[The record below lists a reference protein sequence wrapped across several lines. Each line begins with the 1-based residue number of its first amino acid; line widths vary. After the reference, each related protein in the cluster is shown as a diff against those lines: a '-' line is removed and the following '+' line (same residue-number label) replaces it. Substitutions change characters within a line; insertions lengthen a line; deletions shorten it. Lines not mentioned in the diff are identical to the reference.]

1 MIELMN
7 RTVVFRFVITSATVL
22 ALVLIYLSPILLQKP
37 IIFVQAS
44 SSSSTTNQHNKD
56 NEDDHEDNL
65 SRYENPTLGFRLKYP
80 SDFRIA
86 EVTDSPVSMT
96 IYFEKIRSAPSTGA
110 YLTVNATKEN
120 AGITFDEL
128 KEIMSQTIKIGPG
141 TRILENETT
150 LISGITVYKIVQNH
164 ENSPFGRNAIAIFIG
179 AIHDNTTYMLRSL
192 STDIETLQEM
202 VDSFE
207 FIN

>member
-1 MIELMN
+1 MN
-7 RTVVFRFVITSATVL
+7 RSSVLRFVFTSAVL
-22 ALVLIYLSPILLQKP
+22 ALVMIYLSPMLLQKH
-37 IIFVQAS
+37 IIYVQAS
-44 SSSSTTNQHNKD
+44 SSLSTTNQDIKD

-65 SRYENPTLGFRLKYP
+65 SRYENPSLGFRIKYP

-96 IYFEKIRSAPSTGA
+96 ISFEKIRISPSTGA

-128 KEIMSQTIKIGPG
+128 REIMSQSIKISPG
-141 TRILENETT
+141 TRILENDTT
-150 LISGITVYKIVQNH
+150 LISGVTVYKIVQNH

-202 VDSFE
+202 VNSFE
-207 FIN
+207 FIK

>member
-1 MIELMN
+1 MN
-7 RTVVFRFVITSATVL
+7 RSSVLRFVFTSAVL
-22 ALVLIYLSPILLQKP
+22 ALVMIYLSPMLLQKH
-37 IIFVQAS
+37 IIYVQAS
-44 SSSSTTNQHNKD
+44 SSLSTTNQDSKD
-56 NEDDHEDNL
+56 NEDDHDDNL
-65 SRYENPTLGFRLKYP
+65 SRYENPALGFRIKYP

-96 IYFEKIRSAPSTGA
+96 ISFEKIRIAPSTGA

-128 KEIMSQTIKIGPG
+128 REIMSQSIMISPG
-141 TRILENETT
+141 TRILENDTT
-150 LISGITVYKIVQNH
+150 LISGVNVYKIVQNH

-207 FIN
+207 FID

>member
-1 MIELMN
+1 MN
-7 RTVVFRFVITSATVL
+7 RSSVLRFVFTSAVL
-22 ALVLIYLSPILLQKP
+22 ALVMIYLSPMLLQKH
-37 IIFVQAS
+37 IIYVQAS
-44 SSSSTTNQHNKD
+44 SSLSTTNQDSKD

-65 SRYENPTLGFRLKYP
+65 SRYENPSLGFRIKYP

-96 IYFEKIRSAPSTGA
+96 ISFEKIRIAPSTGA

-128 KEIMSQTIKIGPG
+128 KEIMSQSIKISPG
-141 TRILENETT
+141 TRILENDTT
-150 LISGITVYKIVQNH
+150 LISGVTVHKIVQNH

>member
-1 MIELMN
+1 MARSIVL
-7 RTVVFRFVITSATVL
+7 RFVITSAVL
-22 ALVLIYLSPILLQKP
+22 ALVLICLSPMLLQKP
-37 IIFVQAS
+37 IKYVQAS
-44 SSSSTTNQHNKD
+44 SSLSTTNQDNKD

-65 SRYENPTLGFRLKYP
+65 SRYENPALGFRIKYP

-96 IYFEKIRSAPSTGA
+96 ITFEKIRIAPSTGA
-110 YLTVNATKEN
+110 YLTINATKEN

-128 KEIMSQTIKIGPG
+128 RETMSHSIKSGPG
-141 TRILENETT
+141 TRILENDTT
-150 LISGITVYKIVQNH
+150 LISGVTVYEIVQNH

-192 STDIETLQEM
+192 STDVETLQEM

>member
-1 MIELMN
+1 MN
-7 RTVVFRFVITSATVL
+7 KSIVLRFVFMSALL
-22 ALVLIYLSPILLQKP
+22 ALVMIYLSPMLLQKH
-37 IIFVQAS
+37 IIYVQAS
-44 SSSSTTNQHNKD
+44 SSISTTNQDSED

-65 SRYENPTLGFRLKYP
+65 SRYENPSLGFRIKYP

-96 IYFEKIRSAPSTGA
+96 ISFEKIRISPSTGA

-128 KEIMSQTIKIGPG
+128 REIMSQSIKISPG
-141 TRILENETT
+141 TRILENDTT
-150 LISGITVYKIVQNH
+150 LISGVTVYKIVQNH

-202 VDSFE
+202 VNSFE
-207 FIN
+207 FIK

>member
-1 MIELMN
+1 MN
-7 RTVVFRFVITSATVL
+7 KSIVLRFVFMSALL
-22 ALVLIYLSPILLQKP
+22 ALVMIYLSPILLQKH
-37 IIFVQAS
+37 IMYVQAS
-44 SSSSTTNQHNKD
+44 SSISTTNQDSKD

-65 SRYENPTLGFRLKYP
+65 SRYENPSLGFRIKYP

-96 IYFEKIRSAPSTGA
+96 ISFEKIRISPSTGA

-128 KEIMSQTIKIGPG
+128 REIMSQSIKISPG
-141 TRILENETT
+141 THILENDTT
-150 LISGITVYKIVQNH
+150 LISGVTVYKIVQNH

-202 VDSFE
+202 VNSFE
-207 FIN
+207 FIK

>member
-1 MIELMN
+1 MN
-7 RTVVFRFVITSATVL
+7 RSIVLRFVITSAVL
-22 ALVLIYLSPILLQKP
+22 ALVLICLSPMLLQKP
-37 IIFVQAS
+37 IKYVQAS
-44 SSSSTTNQHNKD
+44 SSLSTTNQDNKD

-65 SRYENPTLGFRLKYP
+65 SRYENPALGFRIKYP

-96 IYFEKIRSAPSTGA
+96 ISFEKIRIAPSTGA
-110 YLTVNATKEN
+110 YLTINATKEN

-128 KEIMSQTIKIGPG
+128 RETMSHSIKSGPG
-141 TRILENETT
+141 TRILENDTT
-150 LISGITVYKIVQNH
+150 LISGVTVYEIVQNH

-192 STDIETLQEM
+192 STDVETLQEM

>member
-1 MIELMN
+1 MSRYI
-7 RTVVFRFVITSATVL
+7 VIRFVITSALL
-22 ALVLIYLSPILLQKP
+22 ALVMIYLSPILLQKHM
-37 IIFVQAS
+37 IYVQAS
-44 SSSSTTNQHNKD
+44 SSLSTTNQDSKD
-56 NEDDHEDNL
+56 NEDDHEDIL
-65 SRYENPTLGFRLKYP
+65 SRYENPALGFRIKYP

-96 IYFEKIRSAPSTGA
+96 ISFEKIRIAPSTGA

-128 KEIMSQTIKIGPG
+128 REIMSQSIKISPG
-141 TRILENETT
+141 TRIIENDTT
-150 LISGITVYKIVQNH
+150 LISGVTVYKIVQNH

-192 STDIETLQEM
+192 STDIESLQEM

>member
-1 MIELMN
+1 MKRSIVL
-7 RTVVFRFVITSATVL
+7 RLVFTSALL
-22 ALVLIYLSPILLQKP
+22 ALVMIYLSPMLSQKH
-37 IIFVQAS
+37 IIYVQAS
-44 SSSSTTNQHNKD
+44 SSLSTTNQDSKD

-65 SRYENPTLGFRLKYP
+65 SRYENPDLGFRIKYP

-96 IYFEKIRSAPSTGA
+96 ISFEKIRIAPSTGA

-128 KEIMSQTIKIGPG
+128 REIMSQSIKISPG
-141 TRILENETT
+141 TRILENDTT
-150 LISGITVYKIVQNH
+150 LISGVTVHKIVQNH

>member
-1 MIELMN
+1 MN
-7 RTVVFRFVITSATVL
+7 KSIVLRFVFMSALL
-22 ALVLIYLSPILLQKP
+22 ALVMIYLSPILLQKH
-37 IIFVQAS
+37 IIYVQAS
-44 SSSSTTNQHNKD
+44 SSISTTNQDSED

-65 SRYENPTLGFRLKYP
+65 SRYENPSLGFRIKYP

-96 IYFEKIRSAPSTGA
+96 ISFEKIRIAPSTGA

-128 KEIMSQTIKIGPG
+128 REIMSQSIKISPG
-141 TRILENETT
+141 TRILENDTT
-150 LISGITVYKIVQNH
+150 LISGVTVYKIVQNH

-207 FIN
+207 FID

>member
-1 MIELMN
+1 MN
-7 RTVVFRFVITSATVL
+7 RSIVLRFVITSAVL
-22 ALVLIYLSPILLQKP
+22 ALVLIYLSPMLLQKP
-37 IIFVQAS
+37 IKYVQAS
-44 SSSSTTNQHNKD
+44 SSLSTTNQDNKD

-65 SRYENPTLGFRLKYP
+65 SRYENPALGFRIKYP

-96 IYFEKIRSAPSTGA
+96 ISFEKIRIAPSTGA
-110 YLTVNATKEN
+110 YLAVNATKEN

-128 KEIMSQTIKIGPG
+128 RETMSHSIKSGPG
-141 TRILENETT
+141 TRILENDTT
-150 LISGITVYKIVQNH
+150 LISGVTVYKIVQNH
-164 ENSPFGRNAIAIFIG
+164 ENSPFGRNAISIFIG

-192 STDIETLQEM
+192 STDVETLQDM

>member
-1 MIELMN
+1 MN
-7 RTVVFRFVITSATVL
+7 RSSVLRFVFTSAVL
-22 ALVLIYLSPILLQKP
+22 ALVMIYLSPMLLQKHT
-37 IIFVQAS
+37 IYVQAS
-44 SSSSTTNQHNKD
+44 SSLSTTNQDSKD

-65 SRYENPTLGFRLKYP
+65 SRYENPSLGFRIKYP

-96 IYFEKIRSAPSTGA
+96 ISFEKIRIAPSTGA

-128 KEIMSQTIKIGPG
+128 KEIMSQSIKISPG
-141 TRILENETT
+141 TRILENDTT
-150 LISGITVYKIVQNH
+150 LISGVTVHKIVQNH

>member
-1 MIELMN
+1 MN
-7 RTVVFRFVITSATVL
+7 RSIVLRFVITSAVL
-22 ALVLIYLSPILLQKP
+22 ALVLICLSPMLLHKP
-37 IIFVQAS
+37 IKYVQAS
-44 SSSSTTNQHNKD
+44 SSLSTTNQDNKD
-56 NEDDHEDNL
+56 NEDDHEDYL
-65 SRYENPTLGFRLKYP
+65 SIYENPALGFRIKYP

-86 EVTDSPVSMT
+86 EVSDSPVSMT
-96 IYFEKIRSAPSTGA
+96 ISFERIRIASSTGA
-110 YLTVNATKEN
+110 YLTINATKEN

-128 KEIMSQTIKIGPG
+128 RETMSHSIKSGPG
-141 TRILENETT
+141 TRILENDTT
-150 LISGITVYKIVQNH
+150 LKSGVTVYEIVQNH

-192 STDIETLQEM
+192 STDVETLQEM

>member
-1 MIELMN
+1 MN
-7 RTVVFRFVITSATVL
+7 RSSVLRFVFTSAVL
-22 ALVLIYLSPILLQKP
+22 ALVMIYLSPMLLQKH
-37 IIFVQAS
+37 IIYVQAS
-44 SSSSTTNQHNKD
+44 SSLSTTNQDSKD

-65 SRYENPTLGFRLKYP
+65 SRYENPSLGFRIKYP

-96 IYFEKIRSAPSTGA
+96 ISFEKIRIAPSTGA

-128 KEIMSQTIKIGPG
+128 REIMSQSIKIGPG
-141 TRILENETT
+141 TRILENDTT
-150 LISGITVYKIVQNH
+150 LISGVNVYKIVQNH

-202 VDSFE
+202 VNSFE
-207 FIN
+207 FIK

>member
-1 MIELMN
+1 ML
-7 RTVVFRFVITSATVL
+7 RFVFTSAVL
-22 ALVLIYLSPILLQKP
+22 AFVMIYLSPMLLQKH
-37 IIFVQAS
+37 IIYVQAS
-44 SSSSTTNQHNKD
+44 SSLSTTNQD

-65 SRYENPTLGFRLKYP
+65 SIYENPTLGFRIKYP

-86 EVTDSPVSMT
+86 EVTASPVSMT
-96 IYFEKIRSAPSTGA
+96 ISFEKTRIAPSTGA
-110 YLTVNATKEN
+110 YLTVNVTKEN

-128 KEIMSQTIKIGPG
+128 RDIMSQSIMISPG
-141 TRILENETT
+141 TRILENDTT
-150 LISGITVYKIVQNH
+150 LISGVTVLKIVQDH

-179 AIHDNTTYMLRSL
+179 AIHDNTSYMLRSL
-192 STDIETLQEM
+192 STDRETLEEM

>member
-1 MIELMN
+1 MN
-7 RTVVFRFVITSATVL
+7 RSIVLRFVFTSALL
-22 ALVLIYLSPILLQKP
+22 ALVMIYLSPILLQKH
-37 IIFVQAS
+37 IIYVQAS
-44 SSSSTTNQHNKD
+44 SSLSTTNQDSID

-65 SRYENPTLGFRLKYP
+65 SRYENPSLGFRINYP

-96 IYFEKIRSAPSTGA
+96 ISFEKIRIAPSTGA

-120 AGITFDEL
+120 AGITLDEL
-128 KEIMSQTIKIGPG
+128 REIMSQSIKISPG
-141 TRILENETT
+141 TRILENDTT
-150 LISGITVYKIVQNH
+150 FISGVTVYEIVQNH

-192 STDIETLQEM
+192 STDVETLQEM

>member
-1 MIELMN
+1 MN
-7 RTVVFRFVITSATVL
+7 RSIVLRFVITSAVL
-22 ALVLIYLSPILLQKP
+22 ALVLICLSPMLLQKP
-37 IIFVQAS
+37 IKYVQAS
-44 SSSSTTNQHNKD
+44 SSLSTTNQDNKD
-56 NEDDHEDNL
+56 NEDDHEDYL
-65 SRYENPTLGFRLKYP
+65 SIYENPALGFRIKYP

-96 IYFEKIRSAPSTGA
+96 ISFEKIRIAPSTGA
-110 YLTVNATKEN
+110 YLTINATKEN

-128 KEIMSQTIKIGPG
+128 RETMSHSIKSGPG
-141 TRILENETT
+141 TRILENDTT
-150 LISGITVYKIVQNH
+150 FISGVTVYEIVQNH

-192 STDIETLQEM
+192 STDVETLQEM

>member
-1 MIELMN
+1 MKRSIVL
-7 RTVVFRFVITSATVL
+7 RFVFTSAVL
-22 ALVLIYLSPILLQKP
+22 ALVMIYLSPTLLQKH
-37 IIFVQAS
+37 IIYVQAS
-44 SSSSTTNQHNKD
+44 SSLSTTNQDSKD

-65 SRYENPTLGFRLKYP
+65 SRYENPSLGFRIKYP

-96 IYFEKIRSAPSTGA
+96 ISFEKIRIAPSTGA

-120 AGITFDEL
+120 AGITLDEL
-128 KEIMSQTIKIGPG
+128 REIMSQSIKISPG
-141 TRILENETT
+141 TRILENDTT
-150 LISGITVYKIVQNH
+150 LISGVTVYKIVQNH

>member
-1 MIELMN
+1 MSRYIVL
-7 RTVVFRFVITSATVL
+7 RFVITSAL
-22 ALVLIYLSPILLQKP
+22 IALVMIYLSPILLQKHM
-37 IIFVQAS
+37 IYVQAS
-44 SSSSTTNQHNKD
+44 SSLSTTNQDSKD

-65 SRYENPTLGFRLKYP
+65 SRYENPSLGFRIKYP

-86 EVTDSPVSMT
+86 EVIDSAVSMT
-96 IYFEKIRSAPSTGA
+96 ISFEKIRIAPSTGA

-128 KEIMSQTIKIGPG
+128 REIMSQSIKISPG
-141 TRILENETT
+141 TRILENDTT
-150 LISGITVYKIVQNH
+150 LISGVTVYKIVQNH
-164 ENSPFGRNAIAIFIG
+164 ENSPFGRNGIAIFMG
-179 AIHDNTTYMLRSL
+179 AIHENTTYMLSSL
-192 STDIETLQEM
+192 STDMETLQEM

>member
-1 MIELMN
+1 MN
-7 RTVVFRFVITSATVL
+7 RSIVLRFVFTSALL
-22 ALVLIYLSPILLQKP
+22 ALVMIYLSPILLQKH
-37 IIFVQAS
+37 IIYVQAS
-44 SSSSTTNQHNKD
+44 SSLSTTNQDSKD

-65 SRYENPTLGFRLKYP
+65 SRYENPSLGFRIKYP

-96 IYFEKIRSAPSTGA
+96 ISFEKIRIAPSTGA

-120 AGITFDEL
+120 AGITLDEL
-128 KEIMSQTIKIGPG
+128 REIMSQSIKISPG
-141 TRILENETT
+141 TRILENDTT
-150 LISGITVYKIVQNH
+150 LISGVTVYKIVQNH

>member
-1 MIELMN
+1 MN
-7 RTVVFRFVITSATVL
+7 RSIVLRFVFTSALL
-22 ALVLIYLSPILLQKP
+22 ALVMIYLSPILLQKH
-37 IIFVQAS
+37 IIYVQAS
-44 SSSSTTNQHNKD
+44 SSLSTTNQDSKD
-56 NEDDHEDNL
+56 NEDDREDNL
-65 SRYENPTLGFRLKYP
+65 SRYENPSLGFRIKYP

-96 IYFEKIRSAPSTGA
+96 ISFEKIRIAPSTGA

-120 AGITFDEL
+120 AGITLDEL
-128 KEIMSQTIKIGPG
+128 REIMSQSIKISPG
-141 TRILENETT
+141 TRILENDTT
-150 LISGITVYKIVQNH
+150 LISGVTVYKIVQNH

>member
-1 MIELMN
+1 MN
-7 RTVVFRFVITSATVL
+7 RSIVLRFVFTSALL
-22 ALVLIYLSPILLQKP
+22 ALVMIYLSPMLLQKH
-37 IIFVQAS
+37 IIYVQAS
-44 SSSSTTNQHNKD
+44 SSLSTTNQDSKD
-56 NEDDHEDNL
+56 NEDDHDDNL
-65 SRYENPTLGFRLKYP
+65 SRYENPALGFRIKYP

-96 IYFEKIRSAPSTGA
+96 ISFEKIRIAPSTGA

-128 KEIMSQTIKIGPG
+128 REIMSQSIMISPG
-141 TRILENETT
+141 TRILENDTT
-150 LISGITVYKIVQNH
+150 LISGVNVYKIVQNH

-207 FIN
+207 FID

>member
-1 MIELMN
+1 MN
-7 RTVVFRFVITSATVL
+7 RSIVLRFVFTSGVL
-22 ALVLIYLSPILLQKP
+22 ALVMICLSPMQLQKH
-37 IIFVQAS
+37 IIYVQAS
-44 SSSSTTNQHNKD
+44 SSLSTTNQDNKE
-56 NEDDHEDNL
+56 NEDNHEDIL
-65 SRYENPTLGFRLKYP
+65 SRYENPALGFRIKYP

-96 IYFEKIRSAPSTGA
+96 ISFEKIHSAPSTGA

-120 AGITFDEL
+120 AGIAFDEL
-128 KEIMSQTIKIGPG
+128 RDIMTQSIMISPG
-141 TRILENETT
+141 TRILENDTT
-150 LISGITVYKIVQNH
+150 LISGVTVHKIVQHH

-202 VDSFE
+202 VESFE

>member
-1 MIELMN
+1 MN
-7 RTVVFRFVITSATVL
+7 KSIVLRFVFMSALL
-22 ALVLIYLSPILLQKP
+22 ALVMIYLSPILLQKH
-37 IIFVQAS
+37 IIYVQAS
-44 SSSSTTNQHNKD
+44 SSISTTNQDSED

-65 SRYENPTLGFRLKYP
+65 SRYENPSLGFRIKYP

-96 IYFEKIRSAPSTGA
+96 ISFEKIRIAPSTGA

-128 KEIMSQTIKIGPG
+128 REIMSQSIMISPG
-141 TRILENETT
+141 TRILENDTT
-150 LISGITVYKIVQNH
+150 LISGVNVYKIVQNH

-207 FIN
+207 FID

>member
-1 MIELMN
+1 MKRSIVL
-7 RTVVFRFVITSATVL
+7 RFVFTSALL
-22 ALVLIYLSPILLQKP
+22 ALVMIYLSPMLAQKH

-44 SSSSTTNQHNKD
+44 SSLSTTNQDSKD

-65 SRYENPTLGFRLKYP
+65 SRYENPSLGFRIKYP

-96 IYFEKIRSAPSTGA
+96 ISFEKIRNAPSTGA

-120 AGITFDEL
+120 AGITFGEL
-128 KEIMSQTIKIGPG
+128 REIMSQSIKISPG
-141 TRILENETT
+141 TRILENDTT
-150 LISGITVYKIVQNH
+150 LISGVTVHKIVQNH

>member
-1 MIELMN
+1 MN
-7 RTVVFRFVITSATVL
+7 RSIVLRFVITSAVL
-22 ALVLIYLSPILLQKP
+22 ALVLICLSPMLLQKP
-37 IIFVQAS
+37 IKYVQAS
-44 SSSSTTNQHNKD
+44 SSLSTTNQDNKD
-56 NEDDHEDNL
+56 NEDNHEDNL
-65 SRYENPTLGFRLKYP
+65 SRYENPALGFRIKYP

-96 IYFEKIRSAPSTGA
+96 ISFEKIRIAPSTGA
-110 YLTVNATKEN
+110 YLAVNATKEN

-128 KEIMSQTIKIGPG
+128 RETMSHSIKSGPG
-141 TRILENETT
+141 TRILENDTT
-150 LISGITVYKIVQNH
+150 LISGVTVYKIVQNH
-164 ENSPFGRNAIAIFIG
+164 ENSPFGRNAISIFIG

-192 STDIETLQEM
+192 STDVETLQDM

>member
-1 MIELMN
+1 MN
-7 RTVVFRFVITSATVL
+7 RSIVLRFVFTSALL
-22 ALVLIYLSPILLQKP
+22 ALVMIYLSPMLLQKP
-37 IIFVQAS
+37 IIYVQAS
-44 SSSSTTNQHNKD
+44 SSLSTTNQDSKD
-56 NEDDHEDNL
+56 NEDDHDDNL
-65 SRYENPTLGFRLKYP
+65 SRYENPALGFRIKYP

-96 IYFEKIRSAPSTGA
+96 ISFEKIRIAPSTGA

-128 KEIMSQTIKIGPG
+128 REIMSQSIMISPG
-141 TRILENETT
+141 TRILENDTT
-150 LISGITVYKIVQNH
+150 LISGVTVYKIVQNH
-164 ENSPFGRNAIAIFIG
+164 ENSPIGRNAIAIFIG

-207 FIN
+207 FID

>member
-1 MIELMN
+1 MKRSIVL
-7 RTVVFRFVITSATVL
+7 RLVFTSALL
-22 ALVLIYLSPILLQKP
+22 ALVMIYLSPMLSQKH
-37 IIFVQAS
+37 IIYVQAS
-44 SSSSTTNQHNKD
+44 SSLSTTNQDSKD

-65 SRYENPTLGFRLKYP
+65 SRYENPSLGFRIKYP

-96 IYFEKIRSAPSTGA
+96 ISFEKIRIAPSTGA

-120 AGITFDEL
+120 AGITFGEL
-128 KEIMSQTIKIGPG
+128 REIMSQSIKISPG
-141 TRILENETT
+141 TRILENDTT
-150 LISGITVYKIVQNH
+150 LISGVTVHKIVQNH

>member
-1 MIELMN
+1 MSRYIVL
-7 RTVVFRFVITSATVL
+7 RFVITSAL
-22 ALVLIYLSPILLQKP
+22 IALVMIYLSPILLQKHM
-37 IIFVQAS
+37 IYVQAS
-44 SSSSTTNQHNKD
+44 SSLSTTNQDSKD
-56 NEDDHEDNL
+56 NEDDHEDSL
-65 SRYENPTLGFRLKYP
+65 SRYENPALGFRIKYP

-86 EVTDSPVSMT
+86 EVTDSPESMT
-96 IYFEKIRSAPSTGA
+96 ISFEKIRIAPSTGA

-128 KEIMSQTIKIGPG
+128 REIMSQSIKISPG
-141 TRILENETT
+141 TRIIENDTT
-150 LISGITVYKIVQNH
+150 LISGVTVYKIVQNH
-164 ENSPFGRNAIAIFIG
+164 ENSPFGRNAIAIFMG

>member
-1 MIELMN
+1 MN
-7 RTVVFRFVITSATVL
+7 RSIVIRFVFTSALL
-22 ALVLIYLSPILLQKP
+22 ALVMIYLSPILLQKH
-37 IIFVQAS
+37 IIYVQAS
-44 SSSSTTNQHNKD
+44 SSLSTTNQDSKD

-65 SRYENPTLGFRLKYP
+65 SRYENPSLGFRIKYP

-96 IYFEKIRSAPSTGA
+96 ISFEKIRIAPSTGA

-128 KEIMSQTIKIGPG
+128 REIMSQSIKISPG
-141 TRILENETT
+141 TRILENDTT
-150 LISGITVYKIVQNH
+150 LISGVTVYKIVQNH

>member
-1 MIELMN
+1 MN
-7 RTVVFRFVITSATVL
+7 KSIVLRFVFMSALL
-22 ALVLIYLSPILLQKP
+22 ALVMIYLSPILLQKH
-37 IIFVQAS
+37 IIYVQAS
-44 SSSSTTNQHNKD
+44 SSISTTNQDSKD

-65 SRYENPTLGFRLKYP
+65 SRYENPSLGFRIKYP

-96 IYFEKIRSAPSTGA
+96 ISFEKIRISPSTGA

-128 KEIMSQTIKIGPG
+128 REIMSQSIKISPG
-141 TRILENETT
+141 TRILENDTT
-150 LISGITVYKIVQNH
+150 LISGVTVYKIVQNH

-202 VDSFE
+202 VNSFE
-207 FIN
+207 FIK